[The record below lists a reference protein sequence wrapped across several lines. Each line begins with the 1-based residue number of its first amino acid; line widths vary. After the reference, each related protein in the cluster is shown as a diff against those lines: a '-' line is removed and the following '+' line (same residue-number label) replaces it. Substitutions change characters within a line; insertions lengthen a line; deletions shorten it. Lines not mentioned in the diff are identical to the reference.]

1 VIRLSDVVI
10 VALLSLA
17 GTVIGSWAGIRQAN
31 KLTNYRIEQL
41 EKKVDKHNSI
51 VERTYELE
59 KKVAVLQEDIKH
71 EN

>member
-1 VIRLSDVVI
+1 MIRLSDAII

-17 GTVIGSWAGIRQAN
+17 GTVMGSWAGVRQAN

-51 VERTYELE
+51 IERTYELE
-59 KKVAVLQEDIKH
+59 KKVAVLEEDIK
-71 EN
+71 

>member
-1 VIRLSDVVI
+1 MIRLSDVVI

-41 EKKVDKHNSI
+41 EKKVDKHNSTI
-51 VERTYELE
+51 ERTYELE

>member
-1 VIRLSDVVI
+1 MSDVVI

>member
-1 VIRLSDVVI
+1 MSDVVI

-51 VERTYELE
+51 IERTYELE

>member
-1 VIRLSDVVI
+1 MGLSDVIV
-10 VALLSLA
+10 VALISLA
-17 GTVIGSWAGIRQAN
+17 GTALGTWGGIRQAN

-59 KKVAVLQEDIKH
+59 KKIAVIEEDIKH

>member
-1 VIRLSDVVI
+1 MIRLSDVVI

-51 VERTYELE
+51 IERTYELE

>member
-51 VERTYELE
+51 IERTYELE